1 MFFTFFTP
9 ICSRLLHTF
18 MRRYLTFLIVSFI
31 SLVALA
37 EDVALVTSAPS
48 AVEVGNKF
56 WVKFTVNT
64 QNVSNFQ
71 APDFSGFEVIYGP
84 STSTQSSYQII
95 NGHTSQSSS
104 ITYSFVLLADKPGTY
119 KVSSASIQADGKTVK
134 SNPVNIKVLPSGQGG
149 SQRSSRSS
157 GGSAYNHQATSRA
170 GSGSVTNDQLFMTAT
185 ASRTKVY
192 EQEAILLTYK
202 LYTQVQIQDLDGKL
216 PNLDGFQV
224 QQVPQ
229 SSNMQLELESYN
241 GKNYNTVVWCQYVL
255 FPQKAGE
262 LVIPSVAY
270 DAVILQQRP
279 IRSFDDLFNGG
290 GYVEIKKRIS
300 TPKLTI
306 HVSPLPAKPVNFSGA
321 VGEFTISSSCS
332 PQEVMANDA
341 VTVRLNVK
349 GTGNMKLI
357 NAPKADFP
365 KDFEIYDPKV
375 IDKFSLTKG
384 GLSGT
389 KEFEY
394 LVVPRHAGEYKIP
407 SISFVYFDPS
417 SKTYK
422 TLKSEEYKINVK
434 KGAGSSARTVND
446 YSSQQ
451 QDVKELDQ
459 DIRYIK
465 LGDVTLNRQGE
476 SFFGTTS
483 YFLCYV
489 IPFVL
494 FIIVLFIGRREL
506 KENANIA
513 KSRGK
518 KANKM
523 AVKRLKNASKLLKAQ
538 NQNEFYDEVMRA
550 LWGYIAD
557 KLNMPQE
564 SLNKDNVLSELTSR
578 NVAPEAS
585 ELFIKALN
593 DCEFARY
600 APGDAASNM
609 QAVYESAEVAISKI
623 EDYL

>member
-1 MFFTFFTP
+1 MK
-9 ICSRLLHTF
+9 
-18 MRRYLTFLIVSFI
+18 RYLTFLIVLFI
-31 SLVALA
+31 SFVAFA
-37 EDVALVTSAPS
+37 EDVKLEVYAPS
-48 AVEVGNKF
+48 NVEAGNRF
-56 WVKFTVNT
+56 RVQFMVNT
-64 QNVSNFQ
+64 QDVSNFQ
-71 APDFSGFEVIYGP
+71 GPDFSGFEVIYGP
-84 STSTQSSYQII
+84 TLSTQSSYQII

-104 ITYSFVLLADKPGTY
+104 ITYTYILLANKPGTY
-119 KVSSASIQADGKTVK
+119 KVSSATVHVDGKAVK
-134 SNPVNIKVLPSGQGG
+134 SNPINIKVLPSGQGG
-149 SQRSSRSS
+149 SSQRSSQSS
-157 GGSAYNHQATSRA
+157 GNAGVDRRQSGNVSSGNIGS
-170 GSGSVTNDQLFMTAT
+170 DQLFMTAT
-185 ASRTKVY
+185 ASRTNVH

-202 LYTQVQIQDLDGKL
+202 LYTQVQVQDLDGKL
-216 PNLDGFQV
+216 PSLDGFQV
-224 QQVPQ
+224 QQIPQ
-229 SSNMQLELESYN
+229 SSNLQAEYETYN
-241 GKNYNTVVWCQYVL
+241 GKEYQTVVWCQYVL
-255 FPQKAGE
+255 FPQKSGN
-262 LVIPSVAY
+262 LVIPSVSY
-270 DAVILQQRP
+270 DATILQRKRV
-279 IRSFDDLFNGG
+279 ITINDFFNGG
-290 GYVEIKKRIS
+290 GGYQEFKKRIS

-306 HVSPLPAKPVNFSGA
+306 HVSPLPNKPDNFSGA

-332 PQEVMANDA
+332 PQEVVANDA
-341 VTVRLNVK
+341 VTLRLNVK
-349 GTGNMKLI
+349 GVGNMKLI
-357 NAPKADFP
+357 NAPKVDFP
-365 KDFEIYDPKV
+365 KDFEVYDPKV
-375 IDKFSLTKG
+375 NDKFSLTKN

-394 LVVPRHAGEYKIP
+394 IVVPRHGGEYKIP

-422 TLKSEEYKINVK
+422 TLKSEEYTINVK
-434 KGAGSSARTVND
+434 KGSGSSARTVND

-465 LGDVTLNRQGE
+465 IGDVALERQGK

-483 YFLCYV
+483 YVMCYV
-489 IPFVL
+489 VPFLL
-494 FIIVLFIGRREL
+494 FLVALFIGRKQL
-506 KENANIA
+506 KDNANIA

-523 AVKRLKNASKLLKAQ
+523 AIKRLKNASKLLKTQ

-564 SLNKDNVLSELTSR
+564 NLNKDNVLSELTSR

-600 APGDAASNM
+600 APGDAAQNM
-609 QAVYESAEVAISKI
+609 QAVYDSAEAAISKI

>member
-1 MFFTFFTP
+1 MK
-9 ICSRLLHTF
+9 
-18 MRRYLTFLIVSFI
+18 RYLTFLIVSFI

-37 EDVALVTSAPS
+37 DDVTLVTSAPS
-48 AVEVGNKF
+48 AVEVGNRF
-56 WVKFTVNT
+56 RVQFTVNT

-71 APDFSGFEVIYGP
+71 APDFSGFEVVYGP

-104 ITYSFVLLADKPGTY
+104 ITYSYVLLANRQGTY
-119 KVSSASIQADGKTVK
+119 KVASASIQADGKTVK

-149 SQRSSRSS
+149 SQRSSSQSS
-157 GGSAYNHQATSRA
+157 GGSAYDRQTTSRTS
-170 GSGSVTNDQLFMTAT
+170 SGNISNDQLFMTAT
-185 ASRTKVY
+185 ASRTKVH

-202 LYTQVQIQDLDGKL
+202 LYTLVEVQSLDGKL

-224 QQVPQ
+224 QQMPQ
-229 SSNMQLELESYN
+229 SSNLQVDIESYN
-241 GKNYNTVVWCQYVL
+241 GRDYRTVVWCQYVL

-262 LVIPSVAY
+262 LVIPSVNF
-270 DAVILQQRP
+270 DATVLQRRP
-279 IRSFDDLFNGG
+279 IRSVEDFFNGGG
-290 GYVEIKKRIS
+290 GYVELRKKIS

-306 HVSPLPAKPVNFSGA
+306 HVSPLPAKPDNFSGA
-321 VGEFTISSSCS
+321 VGEFSISSSCS
-332 PQEVMANDA
+332 PQEVVANDA
-341 VTVRLNVK
+341 VTVRLSVK
-349 GTGNMKLI
+349 GVGNMKLI
-357 NAPKADFP
+357 NAPKVDFP
-365 KDFEIYDPKV
+365 KDFEVYDPKV
-375 IDKFSLTKG
+375 NDKFSLTKN

-394 LVVPRHAGEYKIP
+394 IVVPRHGGEYKIP

-422 TLKSEEYKINVK
+422 TLKSEEYTINVK
-434 KGAGSSARTVND
+434 KGTGSSARTVND

-494 FIIVLFIGRREL
+494 FVIVLFIGRREL

-564 SLNKDNVLSELTSR
+564 NLNKDNVMSELTSR
-578 NVAPEAS
+578 NVTPEAS

>member
-1 MFFTFFTP
+1 MK
-9 ICSRLLHTF
+9 
-18 MRRYLTFLIVSFI
+18 RYLTFLIVSI
-31 SLVALA
+31 VSLFAFA
-37 EDVALVTSAPS
+37 EDVTLNVYAPS
-48 AVEVGNKF
+48 TVEAGNRF
-56 WVKFTVNT
+56 RVQFTVNT

-84 STSTQSSYQII
+84 STSSQSSYQII

-104 ITYSFVLLADKPGTY
+104 ITYSYVILANRAGTY
-119 KVSSASIQADGKTVK
+119 KISSASVHADGKTVK
-134 SNPVNIKVLPSGQGG
+134 SNPVSIKVLPSGQGG
-149 SQRSSRSS
+149 SQRSSQSS
-157 GGSAYNHQATSRA
+157 SSA
-170 GSGSVTNDQLFMTAT
+170 GSVNDRQQVSRSNSGTIGADQLFMTAT

-202 LYTQVQIQDLDGKL
+202 LYTLVQVQDLDGKL
-216 PNLDGFQV
+216 PSLDGFQV
-224 QQVPQ
+224 QQMPQ
-229 SSNMQLELESYN
+229 SSNLQMELESYN
-241 GKNYNTVVWCQYVL
+241 GRNYYSVVWCQYVL
-255 FPQKAGE
+255 FPQKSGN
-262 LVIPSVAY
+262 LVIPSVTF
-270 DAVILQQRP
+270 DATVLQQKK
-279 IRSFDDLFNGG
+279 IVTFDDFFNGG
-290 GYVEIKKRIS
+290 GGYTELKKKIS

-306 HVSPLPAKPVNFSGA
+306 HVSPLPAKPDNFSGA
-321 VGEFTISSSCS
+321 VGEFSISSSCS
-332 PQEVMANDA
+332 PQEAVANDA
-341 VTVRLNVK
+341 VTVRLSVK
-349 GTGNMKLI
+349 GVGNMKLI
-357 NAPKADFP
+357 NAPKVDFP
-365 KDFEIYDPKV
+365 KDFEVYDPKV
-375 IDKFSLTKG
+375 NDKFSLTKS

-394 LVVPRHAGEYKIP
+394 LVVPRHGGQYKIP

-422 TLKSEEYKINVK
+422 TLKSEEYTINVK
-434 KGAGSSARTVND
+434 KGSGSSSRTVND

-465 LGDVTLNRQGE
+465 IGDVEYDKYGE
-476 SFFGTTS
+476 SFFGTTG
-483 YFLCYV
+483 YILCYV
-489 IPFVL
+489 VPFLL
-494 FIIVLFIGRREL
+494 FLVALFLGRREL

-523 AVKRLKNASKLLKAQ
+523 AIKRLKNASKLLKAQ

-564 SLNKDNVLSELTSR
+564 NLNKDNVLSELTSR